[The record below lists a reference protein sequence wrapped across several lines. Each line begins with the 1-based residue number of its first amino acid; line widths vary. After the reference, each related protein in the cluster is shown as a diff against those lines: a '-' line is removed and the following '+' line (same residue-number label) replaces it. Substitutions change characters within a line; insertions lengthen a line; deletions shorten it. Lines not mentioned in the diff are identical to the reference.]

1 MYESLPEPSLKAMD
15 RVVSSAIDLCTFIY
29 MGVGIAGYLA
39 FADTH
44 FTGIIN
50 SFNVICKA
58 QFEINRLQFLG
69 NILISFQ
76 PSFVTDLMKAGFLLS
91 IILSFPLCV
100 LPCRTSFHSLV
111 YGRVCVATAF
121 FFLK

>member
-1 MYESLPEPSLKAMD
+1 MD
-15 RVVSSAIDLCTFIY
+15 RVVSTAIDLCTFIY

-44 FTGIIN
+44 FTGK
-50 SFNVICKA
+50 STYCKPCV
-58 QFEINRLQFLG
+58 QKNLTNFIGGDFFSRLG
-69 NILISFQ
+69 NILISFA

-111 YGRVCVATAF
+111 YGKVKR
-121 FFLK
+121 

>member
-44 FTGIIN
+44 FTGVN
-50 SFNVICKA
+50 CFNVTLII
-58 QFEINRLQFLG
+58 QFEINRL
-69 NILISFQ
+69 
-76 PSFVTDLMKAGFLLS
+76 K
-91 IILSFPLCV
+91 
-100 LPCRTSFHSLV
+100 
-111 YGRVCVATAF
+111 F
-121 FFLK
+121 F